1 MERTKE
7 KFKIFNIK
15 RGEKLPN
22 LYSQND
28 AMLLNYVFQKIKK
41 VSIIHYDIN
50 PLYSVSLPCY
60 TWQCEL
66 KQTNNKLQ
74 TKQDIEMILL
84 LENNNRGG
92 ISSVMGDR
100 FVKSD

>member
-7 KFKIFNIK
+7 KFKIFIFK
-15 RGEKLPN
+15 SGEKLQN
-22 LYSQND
+22 FCSQND
-28 AMLLNYVFQKIKK
+28 AMLLNYVFQKIIK

-50 PLYSVSLPCY
+50 PLYSVSRPCY
-60 TWQCEL
+60 TWQSEL
-66 KQTNNKLQ
+66 KQTKNKLQ
-74 TKQDIEMILL
+74 PMQDIEMILL

-92 ISSVMGDR
+92 MSSLMGDR